1 LLYLIK
7 PAVRLDIKIII
18 VPIPINIKVLPIIF
32 PRAASGSGLNVT
44 VKVVW
49 ILIVRRH
56 ELAIIKSKP
65 IRMFVAEG
73 ELIVTFMLSLS
84 LLLVIISAVHR
95 YTRNFIIPGVTILMF
110 LGAILAA
117 APIIG
122 FEVDEFYNF
131 IEGLP
136 EIILL
141 VIIPILIFES
151 GRKLKIGQ
159 IKKEAIP
166 IGFFAII
173 GVILTIIIIG
183 FAVNG
188 VFQIPFIDAL
198 LFGAILAATD
208 PVAVGVIFKKF
219 PIPHKLNIIIEGE
232 SLFND
237 ATGVISFNVIRG
249 IIFSGVAFS
258 LLDASISFIWS
269 MVGAIALGTA
279 IGWVGG
285 KVLDKWKADE
295 YVDFTFSLGLAI
307 SGYIVADHFLHVS
320 GVVTTLFT
328 ALLLIIKH
336 KEISTGVRKLFHKYW
351 DYLGFVTNSILFF
364 LIGIPL
370 LAVGKAESIG
380 FPLILIIVAPF
391 AIMMM
396 SRAVVVYGGSTF
408 LRIFRVKIPVKWQN
422 VLTLGGIGGRH
433 DSGIGSITFCRI

>member
-1 LLYLIK
+1 MLL
-7 PAVRLDIKIII
+7 
-18 VPIPINIKVLPIIF
+18 
-32 PRAASGSGLNVT
+32 
-44 VKVVW
+44 
-49 ILIVRRH
+49 
-56 ELAIIKSKP
+56 
-65 IRMFVAEG
+65 
-73 ELIVTFMLSLS
+73 
-84 LLLVIISAVHR
+84 
-95 YTRNFIIPGVTILMF
+95 
-110 LGAILAA
+110 
-117 APIIG
+117 
-122 FEVDEFYNF
+122 
-131 IEGLP
+131 
-136 EIILL
+136 
-141 VIIPILIFES
+141 
-151 GRKLKIGQ
+151 
-159 IKKEAIP
+159 
-166 IGFFAII
+166 
-173 GVILTIIIIG
+173 
-183 FAVNG
+183 
-188 VFQIPFIDAL
+188 
-198 LFGAILAATD
+198 GAILAATD

-328 ALLLIIKH
+328 ALLLITKH
-336 KEISTGVRKLFHKYW
+336 KEISTGVRKLFHKYL

-370 LAVGKAESIG
+370 LAVGPAESIG
-380 FPLILIIVAPF
+380 FPLILLIVAPF

-396 SRAVVVYGGSTF
+396 SRAVVVYGG
-408 LRIFRVKIPVKWQN
+408 
-422 VLTLGGIGGRH
+422 VL
-433 DSGIGSITFCRI
+433 F

>member
-1 LLYLIK
+1 
-7 PAVRLDIKIII
+7 
-18 VPIPINIKVLPIIF
+18 
-32 PRAASGSGLNVT
+32 
-44 VKVVW
+44 
-49 ILIVRRH
+49 
-56 ELAIIKSKP
+56 
-65 IRMFVAEG
+65 VAES

-84 LLLVIISAVHR
+84 LLLVIISAVRR

-183 FAVNG
+183 IAVNG

-208 PVAVGVIFKKF
+208 PVAVGVIFKTF

-258 LLDASISFIWS
+258 LFDASISFIWS

-307 SGYIVADHFLHVS
+307 SSYIVADHFLHVS

-370 LAVGKAESIG
+370 LAVGTAESIG
-380 FPLILIIVAPF
+380 FPLILLIVAPF

-422 VLTLGGIGGRH
+422 VLTLGGIRGGMTVALVLSLSSEYEFR
-433 DSGIGSITFCRI
+433 DLFISLIIPLIAINLLVNPILLNQYLKKSKLT